1 MSVSRVGDKSKRRK
15 GAGSARA
22 RSDAIKDAIKD
33 AMPDVQP
40 PLPIKRVRE
49 DEEPAA
55 ENDEEDD

>member
-1 MSVSRVGDKSKRRK
+1 VGGKSKRKKVARS
-15 GAGSARA
+15 ASARG
-22 RSDAIKDAIKD
+22 DAVKD

-40 PLPIKRVRE
+40 PGRIKHLRE

>member
-15 GAGSARA
+15 GVGSARA
-22 RSDAIKDAIKD
+22 RSDAMKDAT
-33 AMPDVQP
+33 PDFQP
-40 PLPIKRVRE
+40 PVPIKGVRE

>member
-15 GAGSARA
+15 GGPARA
-22 RSDAIKDAIKD
+22 RSDAMKD
-33 AMPDVQP
+33 AMPDIQP
-40 PLPIKRVRE
+40 PVPIKRVRE

>member
-15 GAGSARA
+15 GGGSARA
-22 RSDAIKDAIKD
+22 RGEAVKD

-40 PLPIKRVRE
+40 PAPIKRVLE

>member
-15 GAGSARA
+15 AGGSARA
-22 RSDAIKDAIKD
+22 RKDAAKD

-40 PLPIKRVRE
+40 PAPIKRARKV
-49 DEEPAA
+49 DEPAA

>member
-1 MSVSRVGDKSKRRK
+1 MSVSRVGDRSKRRK
-15 GAGSARA
+15 SGSARA
-22 RSDAIKDAIKD
+22 RRDAMKD

-40 PLPIKRVRE
+40 PVPIKRVRE

>member
-15 GAGSARA
+15 GGGSARA
-22 RSDAIKDAIKD
+22 RSGAMKD

-40 PLPIKRVRE
+40 PGQIKRVRE
-49 DEEPAA
+49 DDEPAA

>member
-15 GAGSARA
+15 GSGSVRA
-22 RSDAIKDAIKD
+22 RRDAVKD

-40 PLPIKRVRE
+40 HAPIKRVRE
-49 DEEPAA
+49 DDEPAA